1 MAVNIARPT
10 TGLGSG
16 LYHTTGDVV
25 ISATGTQFAIKAFQ
39 IDVSFNVPTVEVTGS
54 GDSAATFITGKVA
67 SGTFKI
73 TGAMVVDAA
82 MGIANLISQD
92 TATGGNGAQNLTPTA
107 QLTVN
112 FGGHANNN
120 VSGEPVYIDS
130 IQIQHQIRQGAIV
143 GVVMSG
149 RMSGV
154 AVP

>member
-1 MAVNIARPT
+1 
-10 TGLGSG
+10 
-16 LYHTTGDVV
+16 
-25 ISATGTQFAIKAFQ
+25 
-39 IDVSFNVPTVEVTGS
+39 
-54 GDSAATFITGKVA
+54 
-67 SGTFKI
+67 
-73 TGAMVVDAA
+73 MVVDAA

-120 VSGEPVYIDS
+120 LSGEPVYIDS